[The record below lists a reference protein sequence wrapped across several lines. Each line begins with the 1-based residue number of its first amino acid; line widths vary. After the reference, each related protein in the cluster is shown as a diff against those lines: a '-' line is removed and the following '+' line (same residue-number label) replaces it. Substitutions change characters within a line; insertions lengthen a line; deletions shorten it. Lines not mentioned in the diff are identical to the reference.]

1 MMRLILC
8 RRACATRL
16 LRCLRNSMFLRRE
29 KVFQTMRLRGQNM
42 VMKQFTRLV
51 YPSVRIYLVFP
62 RGVQHGSAFGRSS
75 VHFSS
80 WNPMRIF
87 FKKGR
92 SDALVASNLLS
103 FAIIFSYRTGSPK
116 LRALEHDSEISEHSS
131 DAGEV
136 HPDALFLQLFFDVA
150 QCPSPFQVSKR
161 LRLFV
166 DDFRNDWLCRVGFCR
181 LAACRLFHVQSI
193 RARSTELSRPRK
205 DLLYRHAE
213 TTRNFVCRLAFGTL
227 Q

>member
-1 MMRLILC
+1 MIRLILC

-29 KVFQTMRLRGQNM
+29 KVFQTMRLRGQNR

-116 LRALEHDSEISEHSS
+116 LRALEYHYPLSAPCV
-131 DAGEV
+131 DAGGGDK
-136 HPDALFLQLFFDVA
+136 DAPVF
-150 QCPSPFQVSKR
+150 
-161 LRLFV
+161 
-166 DDFRNDWLCRVGFCR
+166 
-181 LAACRLFHVQSI
+181 
-193 RARSTELSRPRK
+193 
-205 DLLYRHAE
+205 
-213 TTRNFVCRLAFGTL
+213 
-227 Q
+227 